1 MFFHQTCHEVTF
13 QIKKSFTEIYNR
25 NQRNFHSQAE
35 TCPVFLHASGKRTQS
50 LRGLGHFFFLL
61 LLLLLLRLIH
71 QSVLLRL
78 QRGKSPTVVL
88 LIYFADKVAL
98 VGIFCV
104 GGIKWERAN
113 VMKYSLSQ
121 EKIKIK
127 ILLKNTNQNIN
138 VYKVFK

>member
-1 MFFHQTCHEVTF
+1 MSRLFARV
-13 QIKKSFTEIYNR
+13 
-25 NQRNFHSQAE
+25 
-35 TCPVFLHASGKRTQS
+35 GKTNTVSPRTWT
-50 LRGLGHFFFLL
+50 FFFLL

-88 LIYFADKVAL
+88 LIYFVYKVAL
-98 VGIFCV
+98 GGHFCV

-127 ILLKNTNQNIN
+127 IPFKNTQIKILTYIEFLNKFIN
-138 VYKVFK
+138 KI